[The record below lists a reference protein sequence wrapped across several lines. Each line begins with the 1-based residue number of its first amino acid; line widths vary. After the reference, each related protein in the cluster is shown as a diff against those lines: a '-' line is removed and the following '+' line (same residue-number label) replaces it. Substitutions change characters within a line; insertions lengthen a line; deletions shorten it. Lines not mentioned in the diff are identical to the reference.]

1 MAIHNAKETLKKC
14 LKHSEKIDKI
24 LKNIYR
30 EVEYTKMN
38 AVEEFKPFNE
48 PKTNIDLLLNFYNIF
63 LSSYNNFEKINSEIS
78 KFFETEMNIDNC
90 FENKILDKGKNLLEM
105 KNKLENF
112 EKIMIVK
119 TLLQEINSL
128 LQNLNIKVEQI
139 FFKNLILEKD
149 KLKEMNELFLFLE
162 NFTETKNLLKKISST
177 IYQRSNFDFI
187 KNDKNLLLEKIKSL
201 EDNLSFINFYTI
213 KLLGD
218 KNGNSINLGLNKILV
233 INMKKVIADILLI
246 IENEEK
252 LENIPFLIELNYHL
266 KHNDEKKIK
275 EIEELYVY
283 KDQIYKLMCNIF
295 LTFVDNIQKISK
307 SNDFCDVEKISI
319 DLKIAMDKMS
329 EYSQISKIFINNY
342 GPFFKTQTLND
353 FFLKMC
359 SSLIKKLFEISEDLP
374 SLKKSIYLINN
385 LYIFQYYNVENID
398 VKKFIEENINNI
410 TNTFQNELK
419 DRSSDRLSKFIDSNL
434 SSLKSYYLSDEIKE
448 KIVPK
453 LKKMIWE
460 EIGKKGYEGNQN
472 DLNERINC
480 LFIGK

>member
-63 LSSYNNFEKINSEIS
+63 LKIS

-119 TLLQEINSL
+119 ILLQEINSL

-218 KNGNSINLGLNKILV
+218 KNGNSINL
-233 INMKKVIADILLI
+233 VIADILLI

-329 EYSQISKIFINNY
+329 EYSQISKIFIKNY

-453 LKKMIWE
+453 LKK
-460 EIGKKGYEGNQN
+460 
-472 DLNERINC
+472 
-480 LFIGK
+480 

>member
-105 KNKLENF
+105 KNRLENF

-149 KLKEMNELFLFLE
+149 KLKEMNEF
-162 NFTETKNLLKKISST
+162 
-177 IYQRSNFDFI
+177 
-187 KNDKNLLLEKIKSL
+187 L

-218 KNGNSINLGLNKILV
+218 KNGNSINL
-233 INMKKVIADILLI
+233 VIADILLI

-252 LENIPFLIELNYHL
+252 LENIPFLIELNHHL
-266 KHNDEKKIK
+266 KHNDEKK
-275 EIEELYVY
+275 LR
-283 KDQIYKLMCNIF
+283 KLKNYI
-295 LTFVDNIQKISK
+295 K

-329 EYSQISKIFINNY
+329 EYSQISKIFIKNY